1 MVLLTAGWMWPG
13 WHGGLSQWLRMMK
26 MMMPMSVAA
35 RAADYAVSGE
45 VGLQGLTRS
54 VYVVFCFSYSKG
66 GTEDHGELQGFLIMR
81 CSHCYAGVRWF

>member
-54 VYVVFCFSYSKG
+54 VYVVFV
-66 GTEDHGELQGFLIMR
+66 FLI
-81 CSHCYAGVRWF
+81 VRVELRIMVNYRAS